1 MVIFKQQNSGEDEV
15 GRGVGVEGCRAEK
28 KSTPPPHLAVRCL
41 SSLWGVSGTLYMGSS
56 KEERE
61 ERVLAL
67 LTDIKRLRRASPAR
81 IMEYG
86 ISHPAH
92 DSVNE

>member
-1 MVIFKQQNSGEDEV
+1 M
-15 GRGVGVEGCRAEK
+15 VEGSRAEK
-28 KSTPPPHLAVRCL
+28 KSSPPTHLAVRCL

-56 KEERE
+56 KEEGE
-61 ERVLAL
+61 ERVLAP
-67 LTDIKRLRRASPAR
+67 LTDIKQLRRASPRR

-92 DSVNE
+92 DSGNE